1 MQEQSFN
8 PQPTARKSLFDSQL
22 ASASHNPHRLGFEFD
37 KGQVDPSR
45 KVILSRL
52 PRFDYEYRF
61 AEYEYEYDEIRCDAR
76 RLLASQA

>member
-22 ASASHNPHRLGFEFD
+22 GSASHNPHRLGFEFD
-37 KGQVDPSR
+37 IGQVDPSR

-52 PRFDYEYRF
+52 PRFDYEHEHRPPRRT
-61 AEYEYEYDEIRCDAR
+61 EHEPDEQQ
-76 RLLASQA
+76 S